1 MQLPN
6 GDTLA
11 AFWYREDCI
20 YDVCL
25 RIRVRQELEMELDR
39 KRFLSEEYLILRE
52 IVPPPQLES
61 LRAVSELMVE
71 WQKAI

>member
-1 MQLPN
+1 
-6 GDTLA
+6 
-11 AFWYREDCI
+11 
-20 YDVCL
+20 
-25 RIRVRQELEMELDR
+25 MELDR
-39 KRFLSEEYLILRE
+39 KRFLSEEYLILWE